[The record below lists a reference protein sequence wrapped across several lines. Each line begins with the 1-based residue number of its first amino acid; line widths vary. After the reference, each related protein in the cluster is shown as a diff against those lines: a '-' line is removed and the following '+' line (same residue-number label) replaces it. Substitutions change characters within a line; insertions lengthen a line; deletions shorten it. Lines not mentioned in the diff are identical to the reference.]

1 MEPFHHLAA
10 DADAPPEDVALAQAK
25 CALALGRLDG
35 LLAGL
40 TETEKALLSTGL
52 LRAILLSAL
61 AQAGFTDAE
70 VRFNAWFA
78 GLGRVRQ
85 GGVISAVAVGHRQA
99 ALAVMCRG

>member
-1 MEPFHHLAA
+1 MEPFHPLAA

-70 VRFNAWFA
+70 VRFNAWFPTPWRRSCRFRA
-78 GLGRVRQ
+78 GRKGS
-85 GGVISAVAVGHRQA
+85 G
-99 ALAVMCRG
+99 